1 MKIVSAVF
9 LFLVASSTALATQ
22 WTCQAYCVVDNG
34 SQDSIL
40 LVGHGNYPQQA
51 FDRVALEC
59 GQINYPYLQDFVGE
73 SFLYSTSGQHHEEA
87 NVVNSCRMVDFA
99 I

>member
-1 MKIVSAVF
+1 MKTVATFF
-9 LFLVASSTALATQ
+9 LFLVASSTAFATQ
-22 WTCQAYCVVDNG
+22 WTCQAYCLVDNG

-59 GQINYPYLQDFVGE
+59 GQINYPYQQDFVGE
-73 SFLYSTSGQHHEEA
+73 SYLYSTTGPHHEEA
-87 NVVNSCRMVDFA
+87 TVVNSCRMVDLA